1 MENGAIGG
9 VRSLPLPRWTEL
21 LVLPAKTEA
30 CSVDEVLAW
39 AERQPPAGHT
49 PPWRRPF
56 LELRVEK
63 VSRNLGLWNRLAGI
77 LKDRLP
83 RLVKLTEV
91 WGEGE
96 VRSYEAGI
104 QLQDLLPMQ
113 VFEQRWRQRHGD
125 EPLSPLLR
133 EAFSELLLA
142 AQEAE
147 R

>member
-1 MENGAIGG
+1 M
-9 VRSLPLPRWTEL
+9 
-21 LVLPAKTEA
+21 
-30 CSVDEVLAW
+30 
-39 AERQPPAGHT
+39 
-49 PPWRRPF
+49 
-56 LELRVEK
+56 
-63 VSRNLGLWNRLAGI
+63 GLWTKLAGI

-113 VFEQRWRQRHGD
+113 VFEQRWRQRHAD
-125 EPLSPLLR
+125 APMPSHIR
-133 EAFSELLLA
+133 EAFSELLLGV
-142 AQEAE
+142 QEAE